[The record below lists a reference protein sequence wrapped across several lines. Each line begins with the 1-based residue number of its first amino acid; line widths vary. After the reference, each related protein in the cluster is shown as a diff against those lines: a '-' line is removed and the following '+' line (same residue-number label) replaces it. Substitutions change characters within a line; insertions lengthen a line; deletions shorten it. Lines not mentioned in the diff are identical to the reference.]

1 MMKMKCS
8 PRIRKANRAG
18 QGMTEYILIVAL
30 IAIAAIGIIGLFGDN
45 LRGLFGASAD
55 ALSGEED
62 VISKVTKGGDP
73 LVQHK
78 TLKAFATKNNPAGGG
93 PSGGPS
99 GGGGGG
105 GGGGRTP

>member
-8 PRIRKANRAG
+8 TRKRKPNRAG

-30 IAIAAIGIIGLFGDN
+30 IAITAIGIIGLFGDN

-55 ALSGEED
+55 ALSGEEN
-62 VISKVTKGGDP
+62 VTSKVTKSNDP

-78 TLKAFATKNNPAGGG
+78 TLKAFATKNNPVGN
-93 PSGGPS
+93 